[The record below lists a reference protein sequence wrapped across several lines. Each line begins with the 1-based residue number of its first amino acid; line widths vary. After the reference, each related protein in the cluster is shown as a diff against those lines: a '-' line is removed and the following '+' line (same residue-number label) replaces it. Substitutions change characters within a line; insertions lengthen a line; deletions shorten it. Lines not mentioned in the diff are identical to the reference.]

1 MTDWTSGYVAEIDYN
16 HGYYVELNPARIK
29 LSFASNGLAFPEI
42 GTACELGFGQGLST
56 NIHAAASTVS
66 WWGTDFNPSQA
77 GFAQE
82 LGAITGAKVYDEAFA
97 EFCNRSD
104 LPDFDFIA
112 LHGIWSW
119 ISDENRRVIADF
131 ARRKL
136 KVGGVLYISYNT
148 LPGWSTAAPLRHLM
162 SQHKDKMGASGHGIV
177 KQVEDA
183 LEFTDS
189 LLSAN
194 PLWANLNPLIKDR
207 FKAIKGHNRHYL
219 AHEYF
224 NKDWHPMY
232 FADMAGYLEPSKLSF
247 AASAHYND
255 YLDAINLTADHQ
267 ALLKDIPD
275 ANFRQTVR
283 DFMVS
288 QQFRKDFWVKGPRR
302 LNVLERSESLR
313 SQSVVLTTSRADVPL
328 KAKGSLGDATMAEAV
343 YNPILDQLADYQPKT
358 LGQLELSLKA
368 SSITLPQ
375 IEQAILLLVGQ
386 GHVAPAQDTD
396 TIATTKAKA
405 HALNNVLM
413 EKSRGSSDIS
423 YLASPVTGGGIQVN
437 RFQQLFL
444 LAQLNGHKSP
454 DAWAKFTWD
463 ILASQGQNLVK
474 DGKALTTPDDN
485 IKELADQAKTF
496 NDKVMPIIKAL
507 QII

>member
-1 MTDWTSGYVAEIDYN
+1 MAEIDYTY
-16 HGYYVELNPARIK
+16 GYYAELNPARIK
-29 LSFASNGLAFPEI
+29 LAFTANGLVAPDLA
-42 GTACELGFGQGLST
+42 TACELGFGQGLST
-56 NIHAAASTVS
+56 NIHAAASNVS

-162 SQHKDKMGASGHGIV
+162 AQHKEKMSASGLGIF
-177 KQVEDA
+177 KQVEGA
-183 LEFTDS
+183 LDFTDR
-189 LLSAN
+189 LLTTN
-194 PLWANLNPLIKDR
+194 PLWARANPQIAER
-207 FKAIKGHNRHYL
+207 FKTFKPQNRHYL

-232 FADMAGYLEPSKLSF
+232 FTDMAGYLEPAKLSF
-247 AASAHYND
+247 AASAHFND

-267 ALLKDIPD
+267 ALLKDIQD

-302 LNVLERSESLR
+302 LNALERSESLR
-313 SQSVVLTTSRADVPL
+313 SQSVVLTTPRSDVPL
-328 KAKGSLGDATMAEAV
+328 KVKGLLGDATMAEAV
-343 YNPILDQLADYQPKT
+343 YNPILDQLGDHQPKT
-358 LGQLELSLKA
+358 LGQLAPALKA
-368 SSITLPQ
+368 TGITLPQ

-386 GHVAPAQDTD
+386 GHVAPAQDTN
-396 TIATTKAKA
+396 TIAITKAKA
-405 HALNNVLM
+405 HALNKVLM
-413 EKSRGSSDIS
+413 DKSRGSSDIN
-423 YLASPVTGGGIQVN
+423 YLASPVTGGGIPVN

-444 LAQLNGHKSP
+444 LAQQSGHNTP
-454 DAWAKFTWD
+454 DAWAKFTWV
-463 ILASQGQNLVK
+463 ILGSQGQNLVK
-474 DGKALTTPDDN
+474 GGKALTTPDEN
-485 IKELADQAKTF
+485 IKELTEQAKTF
-496 NDKVMPIIKAL
+496 NDKVMPINKAL

>member
-1 MTDWTSGYVAEIDYN
+1 MTDWTSGYVAEIDYT

-29 LSFASNGLAFPEI
+29 LAFTANGLAFPEI

-104 LPDFDFIA
+104 LPEFDFIA

-162 SQHKDKMGASGHGIV
+162 TQHKEKMGASGLGIV
-177 KQVEDA
+177 NQVEGA
-183 LEFTDS
+183 LDFTDR
-189 LLSAN
+189 LLTAN
-194 PLWANLNPLIKDR
+194 PLWARANPQIAER
-207 FKAIKGHNRHYL
+207 FKTIKPQNRHYL

-232 FADMAGYLEPSKLSF
+232 FADMAGYLEPAKLSF

-267 ALLKDIPD
+267 ALLKGIPD
-275 ANFRQTVR
+275 NNFRQTVR
-283 DFMVS
+283 DFMVNS
-288 QQFRKDFWVKGPRR
+288 QFRKDFWVKGPRR
-302 LNVLERSESLR
+302 LNVIERSETLR
-313 SQSVVLTTSRADVPL
+313 EIGFVLTTPSSEIPL
-328 KAKGSLGDATMAEAV
+328 KAKGILGDANLEPSI
-343 YNPILDQLADYQPKT
+343 YEPII
-358 LGQLELSLKA
+358 ELISDHSLKTFGFIEKA
-368 SSITLPQ
+368 LSSRNINLNR
-375 IEQAILLLVGQ
+375 IEQAILLLIGQ
-386 GHVAPAQDTD
+386 GYISPAADSQH
-396 TIATTKAKA
+396 IAQAKTKTQQINKLLLKKA
-405 HALNNVLM
+405 LA
-413 EKSRGSSDIS
+413 SGDIV
-423 YLASPVTGGGIQVN
+423 YLASPVIAGGVTVS
-437 RFQQLFL
+437 RFQQMFI
-444 LAQLNGHKSP
+444 LAKSTGHKTP
-454 DAWAKFTWD
+454 DDWASFTWD
-463 ILASQGQNLVK
+463 VLSSQGQKILK
-474 DGKALTTPDDN
+474 DGKAIDSPEDN
-485 IKELADQAKTF
+485 LAELKKQASTF
-496 NDKVMPIIKAL
+496 QEKQLPILKAL
-507 QII
+507 QVI